1 MSGPVTEGDPRRF
14 AAEALYDAI
23 LDTRR
28 VAGDAAVCDAL
39 DRVGASASQYRYAAA
54 ALRGLP
60 PGRPAIDDDWALQR
74 ILEFP
79 PERRRGAVSIVA
91 RAAAGDQ
98 AGDKK
103 KVATIARRLRQKL
116 AENEKNKA
124 EEIVLSVSSIS

>member
-1 MSGPVTEGDPRRF
+1 MTDAVDPRRI
-14 AAEALYDAI
+14 AAAAVFNVIVEA
-23 LDTRR
+23 RR
-28 VAGDAAVCDAL
+28 DAGDAAICDAL
-39 DRVGASASQYRYAAA
+39 DQLGAGAGQNRYRYAAA

-74 ILEFP
+74 ILKFP

-91 RAAAGDQ
+91 LAAAGDQ

-124 EEIVLSVSSIS
+124 GEIVLSASSTF